1 MANRTD
7 PLAIHA
13 HGFDPQ
19 FLIDKITRE
28 KIYQCAYWK
37 AECFGLTAETL
48 VDKAAQLTYVGGLY
62 GPLKKPTPF
71 LCLILKLL
79 QLSPDK
85 EIVYKYLR
93 QKKFKYL
100 TALAAFYWRLVG
112 NGVEVYRELE
122 PLYEDFRKLRVR
134 RENKY
139 ELIHMDELM
148 EELLLKEDVCDI
160 KLPRL
165 PNRNVLMEEKL
176 LGPRKSKLEQELEEE
191 LRESGALILEETSK
205 QDKEQWEKNNEQQ
218 QQQQTATAQSK
229 VYHKLRFRDLL
240 VQASNRTKGRKLM
253 EQVQHQPDEN
263 TEQDNS
269 LAEWNRLRKELGL
282 QPLK

>member
-7 PLAIHA
+7 PLAIHS

-37 AECFGLTAETL
+37 AECFGLTAETV
-48 VDKAAQLTYVGGLY
+48 VDKAVELTYVGGLY

-71 LCLILKLL
+71 ICLILKLL

-85 EIVYKYLR
+85 EIIYQYLQ

-112 NGVEVYRELE
+112 NGVDVYRWLE
-122 PLYEDFRKLRVR
+122 PLYEDFRKLRIR
-134 RENKY
+134 RENNY
-139 ELIHMDELM
+139 DLIHVDEWVD
-148 EELLLKEDVCDI
+148 ELLLKEDVCDI

-165 PNRNVLMEEKL
+165 PNRNVLMEDRL

-191 LRESGALILEETSK
+191 LQETGPFTEKKKLYSEVKQRESDRQPE
-205 QDKEQWEKNNEQQ
+205 
-218 QQQQTATAQSK
+218 SK
-229 VYHKLRFRDLL
+229 VYQSLRFRDLL

-253 EQVQHQPDEN
+253 EEEIQHKSEEIMEGDK
-263 TEQDNS
+263 S

>member
-48 VDKAAQLTYVGGLY
+48 VDKAAELTYVGGLY

-71 LCLILKLL
+71 ICLILKLL

-85 EIVYKYLR
+85 EIIHQYLQ

-112 NGVEVYRELE
+112 NGTDVYRWLE
-122 PLYEDFRKLRVR
+122 PLYEDFRKLRIR

-139 ELIHMDELM
+139 ELIHVDECIDEL
-148 EELLLKEDVCDI
+148 LQKEDVCDI

-165 PNRNVLMEEKL
+165 PNRNVLMEDRL
-176 LGPRKSKLEQELEEE
+176 LAPRKSKLEQELEEE
-191 LRESGALILEETSK
+191 L
-205 QDKEQWEKNNEQQ
+205 
-218 QQQQTATAQSK
+218 QQTDPAIEKQRLYSENEPREESRQPTEPK
-229 VYHKLRFRDLL
+229 VYRSLRFRDLL
-240 VQASNRTKGRKLM
+240 VQASNRTKGRNLM
-253 EQVQHQPDEN
+253 EQEIQRKLE
-263 TEQDNS
+263 ESSEEARS